1 VKQDQRTLQG
11 DRTLSHD
18 KPTEEIRE
26 IAALFSLGALTQHEA
41 ASFEA
46 HIRKGCPVCEA
57 EYYKFKHITAE
68 IGLAV
73 NEADAPDYIRELILA
88 RIERETPE
96 EAPAA
101 ESEEEETV
109 AAAPPEGSSRPILT
123 HPPGRQRSI
132 FPWILV
138 VLFAIAAGA
147 VFYFYY
153 LEQAESDRLK
163 TELDGAQSQIKSLE
177 TSLNSRKDGPEELD
191 QIISVVSKPETRIF
205 HLAGLGPAPEA
216 SGAILWD
223 VQQNKCLVFGYIPP
237 PPQGKNYQLWY
248 LTPSVNIPSG
258 IVQPDSTGRIYDW
271 FTISEDISS
280 LTMAISLEPEGGSK
294 TPTLPY
300 YAIGRND

>member
-1 VKQDQRTLQG
+1 M
-11 DRTLSHD
+11 SHD

-41 ASFEA
+41 SSFEA

-96 EAPAA
+96 ESPAA
-101 ESEEEETV
+101 ESEEEET
-109 AAAPPEGSSRPILT
+109 AAGTPPEVASRPILT
-123 HPPGRQRSI
+123 QPPGRQRSI
-132 FPWILV
+132 FPWILA

-147 VFYFYY
+147 VFYFYH
-153 LEQAESDRLK
+153 LEQVESDRLN
-163 TELDGAQSQIKSLE
+163 TEIAEAQSQIKSLE
-177 TSLNSRKDGPEELD
+177 TSLNSQKDGPEELE

-205 HLAGLGPAPEA
+205 HMAGLTGNIA

-223 VQQNKCLVFGYIPP
+223 VQKNECLIFGYIPP
-237 PPQGKNYQLWY
+237 APEGKTYQLWF
-248 LTPSVNIPSG
+248 LTPSSEKIPSG
-258 IVQPDSTGRIYDW
+258 LLKPDSAGRLYGEFPIP
-271 FTISEDISS
+271 EEISS
-280 LTMAISLEPEGGSK
+280 LTMVITLEPEGGSK
-294 TPTLPY
+294 IPTLPY
-300 YAIGRND
+300 YAIGRHD

>member
-1 VKQDQRTLQG
+1 M
-11 DRTLSHD
+11 SHD

-73 NEADAPDYIRELILA
+73 NEANAPDYIRELILA

-96 EAPAA
+96 ETPDA
-101 ESEEEETV
+101 ESEEEVTV
-109 AAAPPEGSSRPILT
+109 AETPPEASSRPILT
-123 HPPGRQRSI
+123 QPPGRQRSI
-132 FPWILV
+132 FPWILA

-147 VFYFYY
+147 VFYFYH
-153 LEQAESDRLK
+153 LEQVKSDRLN
-163 TELDGAQSQIKSLE
+163 TEIAEAQSQIKSLE
-177 TSLNSRKDGPEELD
+177 TSLNSQKDGPEELE

-205 HLAGLGPAPEA
+205 HMAGLTGNIA

-223 VQQNKCLVFGYIPP
+223 VQKNECLIFGYIPP
-237 PPQGKNYQLWY
+237 APEGKTYQLWF
-248 LTPSVNIPSG
+248 LTPSSEKIPSG
-258 IVQPDSTGRIYDW
+258 LLKPDSAGRLYGEFPIP
-271 FTISEDISS
+271 EEISS
-280 LTMAISLEPEGGSK
+280 LTMVITLEPEGGSK
-294 TPTLPY
+294 IPTLPY
-300 YAIGRND
+300 YAIGRHD